1 MTPSS
6 ISEVKFSAG
15 QNVLSVKKLIKD
27 FPIRKGIIIDH
38 VVANV
43 RAVADVSF
51 DLKSGET
58 LGLVGES
65 GCGKST
71 LGRCILRLL
80 EPTSGEVRFHERNI
94 LDLPANEM
102 RRLRQH
108 LQFVQRT

>member
-1 MTPSS
+1 MTPSNIPEAKS
-6 ISEVKFSAG
+6 SAG
-15 QNVLSVKKLIKD
+15 RNVLSVKKLIKD

-80 EPTSGEVRFHERNI
+80 EPTYGDV
-94 LDLPANEM
+94 
-102 RRLRQH
+102 
-108 LQFVQRT
+108 